1 MSPSKIKRNVVL
13 HKEAS
18 PMTKAEAMMERPAAI
33 NADIEDLRD
42 REMED
47 RAMDGDV
54 LSKQHRPL
62 SARDEPVASSGNELQ

>member
-1 MSPSKIKRNVVL
+1 
-13 HKEAS
+13 
-18 PMTKAEAMMERPAAI
+18 MERPAPI

-47 RAMDGDV
+47 RAMDDEV
-54 LSKQHRPL
+54 LSKQQRPL